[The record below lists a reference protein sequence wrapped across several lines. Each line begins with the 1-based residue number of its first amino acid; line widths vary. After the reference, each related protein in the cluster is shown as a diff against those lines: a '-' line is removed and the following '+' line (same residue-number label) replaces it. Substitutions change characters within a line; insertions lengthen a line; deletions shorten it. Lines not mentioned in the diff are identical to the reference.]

1 MSEYH
6 QYLPSP
12 TSLPGQITA
21 AARRNMFRIFIDE
34 LAPARSDTILDVGV
48 TSNQTSALDNYLEIL
63 YPFKE
68 QITAAGLEDATHL
81 EASHPGLTFVQLSVG
96 PLPFE
101 DRSFDFVHSSAVIEH
116 VGSRQKQVEF
126 LAELWQVARLGLFV
140 TTPNRWY
147 PVEFHTVLPLV
158 HWLPPTWFQAIL
170 RIAGRG
176 FYATEDTLNLM
187 SSSTLTRAARA
198 ARIDKPQLQ
207 HVSLMGWP
215 TNLLLIARRRVP

>member
-1 MSEYH
+1 MPRCGGLNLHAEPWAFRSLSIEMSEYH

-12 TSLPGQITA
+12 TSLPGQIAA

-81 EASHPGLTFVQLSVG
+81 EAKPSWPHLRAVERRAAA
-96 PLPFE
+96 FE

-126 LAELWQVARLGLFV
+126 LAELWRVARLGLFV

-158 HWLPPTWFQAIL
+158 HWRPPTCFRAI
-170 RIAGRG
+170 RASRG
-176 FYATEDTLNLM
+176 GASM
-187 SSSTLTRAARA
+187 
-198 ARIDKPQLQ
+198 
-207 HVSLMGWP
+207 
-215 TNLLLIARRRVP
+215 